1 MTAPAAD
8 LTPSTPQSR
17 SSLWEDFIDI
27 FYAPS
32 DVYDRRRDGR
42 FGLAFV
48 VLIVASALL
57 TFGFWNALQPMFEA
71 TVDMSLRAAA
81 AKGQNIPPEALAK
94 MRGFGTKMAAVS
106 AVVGLPIGILFTAF
120 LTWVFAK
127 LFDVALDFSRAMT
140 VVTFAQ
146 FPRLLGSI
154 VLGVQGL
161 LMANTDKPI
170 FSYMV
175 GPSRFLDPATASPA
189 LLGFLTRFEL
199 FTIWATV
206 LIGIGV
212 AVIGRTTRAKAA
224 MVAVTVWFVA
234 SALSLLQALR
244 A

>member
-1 MTAPAAD
+1 MSVPATD
-8 LTPSTPQSR
+8 LTPSAPQSR
-17 SSLWEDFIDI
+17 ASLWEDFIDI
-27 FYAPS
+27 FYAPTQ
-32 DVYDRRRDGR
+32 VYERRRDAR

-71 TVDMSLRAAA
+71 TVEMSLRAAA
-81 AKGQNIPPEALAK
+81 AKGQNIPPEALEK

-106 AVVGLPIGILFTAF
+106 AVIGLPIGILFTAF

-127 LFDVALDFSRAMT
+127 LFDTMLSFGQAMT

-161 LMANTDKPI
+161 LMSSTDKPV

-206 LIGIGV
+206 LIAIGV
-212 AVIGRTTRAKAA
+212 AVIGRAPRAKAA
-224 MVAVTVWFVA
+224 LIAFTVWFVA